1 MSETEKRGY
10 RKVRVGVVVSDK
22 MDKTAVVKVER
33 RVRHPEFGKIVT
45 KSKKY
50 YVHDEK
56 NELKVGDKVQIAET
70 RPMSA
75 LKRWRISS
83 VIERAVK

>member
-1 MSETEKRGY
+1 MSGTEKRGY

-45 KSKKY
+45 RSKKY

-56 NELKVGDKVQIAET
+56 NELKVGDKVKIAET

-75 LKRWRISS
+75 LKRWRISA

>member
-1 MSETEKRGY
+1 MSETMKRGY

-33 RVRHPEFGKIVT
+33 RVPHPQFGKIVT
-45 KSKKY
+45 RSSKF

-56 NELKVGDKVQIAET
+56 NELKVGDKVKITET

-75 LKRWRISS
+75 LKRWRLSA
-83 VIERAVK
+83 VLERAVK

>member
-1 MSETEKRGY
+1 MSGTQERGY

-22 MDKTAVVKVER
+22 MDKTVVVKVER
-33 RVRHPEFGKIVT
+33 RVRHSEFGKIVT
-45 KSKKY
+45 RSKRY

-56 NELKVGDKVQIAET
+56 NELKVGDKVKISET

-75 LKRWRISS
+75 LKRWRISA
-83 VIERAVK
+83 VIERALQ

>member
-1 MSETEKRGY
+1 MSETQERGY

-33 RVRHPEFGKIVT
+33 RVRHSEFGKIVT
-45 KSKKY
+45 RSKRY

-56 NELKVGDKVQIAET
+56 NELKVGDKVKITET

-75 LKRWRISS
+75 LKRWRISA
-83 VIERAVK
+83 VIARALK

>member
-1 MSETEKRGY
+1 MSGTDKRGY

-45 KSKKY
+45 RSKKY

-56 NELKVGDKVQIAET
+56 NELKVGDKVKIAET

-75 LKRWRISS
+75 LKRWRISA